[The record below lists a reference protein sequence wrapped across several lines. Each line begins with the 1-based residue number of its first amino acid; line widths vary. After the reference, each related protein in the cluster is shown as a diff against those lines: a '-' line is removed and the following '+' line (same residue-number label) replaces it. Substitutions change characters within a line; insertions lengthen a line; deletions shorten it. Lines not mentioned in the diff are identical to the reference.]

1 MKFME
6 TLLNTDFFLIIKNYS
21 SDKNSEN
28 IFLAY
33 KKFVKTLI
41 ALLQNTEDSKYIYF
55 LIKFTRMELLEMQ
68 EVENSSNTGK
78 KMRL

>member
-1 MKFME
+1 ME
-6 TLLNTDFFLIIKNYS
+6 TLLNTDFFLIIKNYG

-33 KKFVKTLI
+33 RKFVKTLT
-41 ALLQNTEDSKYIYF
+41 ALLQNTEDSKYVFF
-55 LIKFTRMELLEMQ
+55 LINFTRMELLEMQ
-68 EVENSSNTGK
+68 EVENRSNTGK